1 MSKRYFLV
9 MGDLACRYVSRD
21 PLPVGEFVKYGQ
33 LDVQLIRTQ
42 SASQMLTEPRVKLEV
57 WRDLGPLHR
66 VLKQI

>member
-1 MSKRYFLV
+1 

-42 SASQMLTEPRVKLEV
+42 SASQMLIEPSVKLEV